1 MSVDHSLKKIGLPLL
16 LMVLSI
22 MSGTLLI
29 LPRPVLAAPT
39 GSNFDHVVM
48 IAMENQNYADV
59 MGSGL
64 GSMSAPFIT
73 SLLPFGST
81 VPLYH
86 GYGANGRS
94 ISGCSAGCYTAL
106 ISGSDQGISD
116 GYSCCINSPTLMG
129 SLQSAG
135 LTWQAYCE
143 AGCPRGNDHFPFT
156 GFTGTSSSPNIFTS
170 SSVSTSNYIS
180 AANSANPPSF
190 LWYTPTDNHNM
201 HDNSISTGDSYLKT
215 FLVGSGTVAS
225 PSSGS
230 LLASNVFKPG
240 MRTLLILW
248 WDEYDPAPILFYGTG
263 VKTAYISPSN
273 SYDEFSILRLLEDNW
288 ALSTLTSN
296 DAAATGLTGDIMG
309 ATTLPPLS
317 ASFAYLPS
325 TPTVG
330 TAVTFTATATGGVP
344 PYTYSWSGAAAGSGS
359 TVTATFTTTG
369 SYNAT
374 LTVRDSAANVF
385 TTSQIFT
392 VSAII
397 SANTFDCTNW
407 TCGNFLSPST
417 LSVASNGTA
426 EIRHS
431 NPSVCDWTSSY
442 YDSLIRGTPPPAQG
456 PSQGTA
462 LPSNITSVS
471 VSIDFLSRSLG
482 ATCSG
487 PSGPGPH
494 YNLFMSL
501 YFKLASTVSACG
513 TYSGSSW
520 LDSQVRVQDTGGVDA
535 PVGTTT
541 TYGGGSDP
549 GVGACG
555 YSIATLQL
563 GPGGKGTLTASVAAQ
578 CANAETAWG
587 IPLSN
592 TCTLVGIE
600 IGSEGYDFSIINTNW
615 YNITLTIGT
624 SGTSFTISATSPS
637 GVNVGQSV
645 ISTIT
650 ITALN
655 GFAGIVTL
663 ADTVPSG
670 LTCGSFSPSSVS
682 GSGTATVSCTA
693 ANTGSY
699 TLTIIGTSGSLSHSA
714 TTTFSFRDFTVSA
727 SSPAAVSTG
736 SSGTSTIT
744 LNPLN
749 GFSGTIAI
757 SDAIPS
763 GLICGSV
770 TPTSVTGSGTATLS
784 CSSNSQGVYSV
795 TITATSGSL
804 THQATAAFS
813 FGTPPNFAVSAT
825 SPSAA
830 NVGSSAKSTIT
841 ITLIHG
847 LTGTVTLTIS
857 APSGLN
863 CGAISSTSF
872 AANGTATVSC
882 SSSSASTYTLTV
894 TGMSG
899 SLTHTATAT
908 FTFQDFSLSAN
919 PSSLSINTGGQGTS
933 TISLN
938 LLNGFGSIVA
948 LSVSSPTGV
957 TGALST
963 ATISGSGTS
972 TLTISPTTVG
982 SYTVVVTGTSGS
994 LTRTR
999 SLTISVG
1006 TQVSP
1011 ILTAPSTETVV
1022 QTSTVTFAVTAT
1034 DSSVPTSSLTLSA
1047 NQLPLDSSFATIQGT
1062 SPVSGMFTW
1071 TPTTADAPG
1080 TYAVSFIVTNG
1091 VSSAQTY
1098 VIITLV
1104 SANVLPIITVP
1115 GRLNAT
1121 AGTNLHFTVSATDP
1135 TGTGGAVILS
1145 ATGLAPNMAFDPA
1158 SGVFSFTPS
1167 SSQAG
1172 GIFTVNFTA
1181 TDSNDPSRAR
1191 TQSVPIHVMNS
1202 SAQPSGGGLCLS
1214 CLLPRSM
1221 TTSAW
1226 LLAIGALVGMISAI
1240 AILHLR
1246 ASAEIATAKRR
1257 LMSMNTQNQ
1266 ISQTY
1271 NYRDRRRVAAQ
1282 GSRRTIQDE

>member
-1 MSVDHSLKKIGLPLL
+1 M
-16 LMVLSI
+16 
-22 MSGTLLI
+22 
-29 LPRPVLAAPT
+29 
-39 GSNFDHVVM
+39 N
-48 IAMENQNYADV
+48 
-59 MGSGL
+59 
-64 GSMSAPFIT
+64 SA
-73 SLLPFGST
+73 
-81 VPLYH
+81 
-86 GYGANGRS
+86 
-94 ISGCSAGCYTAL
+94 
-106 ISGSDQGISD
+106 
-116 GYSCCINSPTLMG
+116 SP
-129 SLQSAG
+129 A
-135 LTWQAYCE
+135 
-143 AGCPRGNDHFPFT
+143 
-156 GFTGTSSSPNIFTS
+156 
-170 SSVSTSNYIS
+170 NYIW
-180 AANSANPPSF
+180 
-190 LWYTPTDNHNM
+190 LTPTDSHNM
-201 HDNSISTGDSYLKT
+201 HDNSVSSGDTYAQQL
-215 FLVGSGTVAS
+215 LVGSGTINS
-225 PSSGS
+225 PAPGS
-230 LLASNVFKPG
+230 VLATGLFTNSAFH
-240 MRTLLILW
+240 TLLYIW

-359 TVTATFTTTG
+359 TVTATFATTG
-369 SYNAT
+369 TYNAT

-471 VSIDFLSRSLG
+471 VSVDLLSRSLG

-520 LDSQVRVQDTGGVDA
+520 LDTQVRVQDTGGVDA

-563 GPGGKGTLTASVAAQ
+563 APGGKGTLTASVAAQ

-600 IGSEGYDFSIINTNW
+600 IGSEGYDFSSINTNW

-714 TTTFSFRDFTVSA
+714 TTTFNFRDFTVSA

-813 FGTPPNFAVSAT
+813 FGTPPNFAMSAT

-872 AANGTATVSC
+872 ATNGTATVSC

-999 SLTISVG
+999 SLTINVG

-1034 DSSVPTSSLTLSA
+1034 DSSVPAPSLTLSA

-1062 SPVSGMFTW
+1062 SPVSGTFTW

-1080 TYAVSFIVTNG
+1080 TYTVSFIVANG
-1091 VSSAQTY
+1091 VWSAQTY

-1104 SANVLPIITVP
+1104 SADVLPIITAP
-1115 GRLNAT
+1115 GPLNAT
-1121 AGTNLHFTVSATDP
+1121 VGTNLHFSVSATDP
-1135 TGTGGAVILS
+1135 TGTGGTVILS
-1145 ATGLAPNMAFDPA
+1145 ATGLAPNMVFDAA
-1158 SGVFSFTPS
+1158 SGAFSFTPS

-1172 GIFTVNFTA
+1172 GRYMISFTA
-1181 TDSNDPSRAR
+1181 SVSNDPSLNR
-1191 TQSVPIHVMNS
+1191 TQSVPIHVLNS

-1214 CLLPRSM
+1214 CLLPRGI

-1226 LLAIGALVGMISAI
+1226 LLAIGSLVGIISAI
-1240 AILHLR
+1240 AVLHIR
-1246 ASAEIATAKRR
+1246 AAAELATAKRR
-1257 LMSMNTQNQ
+1257 MKSLNAQNQ
-1266 ISQTY
+1266 IIQTY
-1271 NYRDRRRVAAQ
+1271 NHQGRRKIVA
-1282 GSRRTIQDE
+1282 

>member
-29 LPRPVLAAPT
+29 LPRPVSAAPT

-330 TAVTFTATATGGVP
+330 TAVTFTAAATGGVP

-359 TVTATFTTTG
+359 TVTATFTMTG

-374 LTVRDSAANVF
+374 LTVRDNAANVF

-471 VSIDFLSRSLG
+471 VSVDFLSRSLG

-563 GPGGKGTLTASVAAQ
+563 APGGKGTLTASVAAQ

-600 IGSEGYDFSIINTNW
+600 IGSEGYDFSSINTNW

-624 SGTSFTISATSPS
+624 SGTSFTISTTSPS

-714 TTTFSFRDFTVSA
+714 TTTFNFRDFTVSA

-999 SLTISVG
+999 SLTINVG

-1022 QTSTVTFAVTAT
+1022 QTSTVTFTVTAT
-1034 DSSVPTSSLTLSA
+1034 DSSVPTPSLTLSA

-1062 SPVSGMFTW
+1062 SPVSGTFTW

-1080 TYAVSFIVTNG
+1080 MYTVSFIVANG
-1091 VSSAQTY
+1091 VWSAQTY

-1104 SANVLPIITVP
+1104 SADVLPIITAP
-1115 GRLNAT
+1115 GPLNAT
-1121 AGTNLHFTVSATDP
+1121 VGTNLHFSVSATDP
-1135 TGTGGAVILS
+1135 TGTGGTVILS
-1145 ATGLAPNMAFDPA
+1145 ATGLAPNMVFDAA
-1158 SGVFSFTPS
+1158 SGAFSFTPS

-1172 GIFTVNFTA
+1172 GRYMISFTA
-1181 TDSNDPSRAR
+1181 SVSNDPSLNR
-1191 TQSVPIHVMNS
+1191 TQSVPIHVLNS

-1214 CLLPRSM
+1214 CLLPRGI

-1226 LLAIGALVGMISAI
+1226 LLAIGSLVGIISAI
-1240 AILHLR
+1240 AVLHIR
-1246 ASAEIATAKRR
+1246 AAAELATAKRR
-1257 LMSMNTQNQ
+1257 MKSLNAQNQ
-1266 ISQTY
+1266 IIQTY
-1271 NYRDRRRVAAQ
+1271 NHQGRRKIVA
-1282 GSRRTIQDE
+1282 